1 MLELIWGILNIS
13 LLIYFF
19 VICFKVIKLIRKNLG
34 LLATLIFAFGIL
46 SFVSKPN
53 NEKEVKQFKIIDQ
66 TKITDEEKISDHIF
80 NEEIIIE
87 DKLITKIHASI
98 TFKEYNQEFRLLNA
112 YTYRNGFVSGIDW
125 EAKEIDIDKIN
136 SNTYKYTISGKKDW
150 NLLGIQI
157 FSELKDYKG
166 FLKL

>member
-53 NEKEVKQFKIIDQ
+53 KEKEIKKFEILDE
-66 TKITDEEKISDHIF
+66 TKITDEEKISGHIF
-80 NEEIIIE
+80 DENIIIE
-87 DKLITKIHASI
+87 DKLTTKIRASI

-112 YTYRNGFVSGIDW
+112 HANMNGFVSGIDW

-136 SNTYKYTISGKKDW
+136 SNTYKYNITGKKDW
-150 NLLGIQI
+150 NLLGIRI
-157 FSELKDYKG
+157 FTELKDYKG
-166 FLKL
+166 IFKL